1 MCEVP
6 SNAVLAEQFLEF
18 FDGFS
23 IGSNDLTQLTLGLD
37 RDSGLVAE
45 GFDERDPAVN
55 ICWLRAITACRAQ
68 GKYIGICGQGPSD
81 HVDFAL
87 WLMEQ
92 GIESISLNPDTVVET
107 WRRWRER
114 HNRRSGEARMGD
126 WVWWF
131 VLAFVLLVA
140 ELLTVTFYLLMIRA
154 RPCRRRSG
162 KPGRRFASRLQL
174 LVAAVLGFSGA
185 LLLRRLRF
193 GKLQNDQAE
202 PLQNMDVGQS
212 LKVDGWSGTR
222 TARANYRGAQWDI
235 EACAGRG
242 TATG

>member
-1 MCEVP
+1 
-6 SNAVLAEQFLEF
+6 
-18 FDGFS
+18 
-23 IGSNDLTQLTLGLD
+23 
-37 RDSGLVAE
+37 
-45 GFDERDPAVN
+45 
-55 ICWLRAITACRAQ
+55 
-68 GKYIGICGQGPSD
+68 
-81 HVDFAL
+81 
-87 WLMEQ
+87 
-92 GIESISLNPDTVVET
+92 
-107 WRRWRER
+107 
-114 HNRRSGEARMGD
+114 MGD

-140 ELLTVTFYLLMIRA
+140 ELLTGTFYLLMIA
-154 RPCRRRSG
+154 LALAG
-162 KPGRRFASRLQL
+162 AGLASLAGASLTVQL

-235 EACAGRG
+235 ELAPGEEPQPGEFVIQSIHANRLVV
-242 TATG
+242 ARRRP

>member
-1 MCEVP
+1 MQRAIEALDPAAEYALIDGNQLPRLAIPASAIIDGDATHPAIAAASILAKTHRDALMMCEVP

-45 GFDERDPAVN
+45 GFDERDPAVKQ
-55 ICWLRAITACRAQ
+55 LLTRAIAACRAQ

-107 WRRWRER
+107 WRR
-114 HNRRSGEARMGD
+114 
-126 WVWWF
+126 
-131 VLAFVLLVA
+131 L
-140 ELLTVTFYLLMIRA
+140 A
-154 RPCRRRSG
+154 RP
-162 KPGRRFASRLQL
+162 A
-174 LVAAVLGFSGA
+174 
-185 LLLRRLRF
+185 
-193 GKLQNDQAE
+193 
-202 PLQNMDVGQS
+202 
-212 LKVDGWSGTR
+212 
-222 TARANYRGAQWDI
+222 
-235 EACAGRG
+235 
-242 TATG
+242 